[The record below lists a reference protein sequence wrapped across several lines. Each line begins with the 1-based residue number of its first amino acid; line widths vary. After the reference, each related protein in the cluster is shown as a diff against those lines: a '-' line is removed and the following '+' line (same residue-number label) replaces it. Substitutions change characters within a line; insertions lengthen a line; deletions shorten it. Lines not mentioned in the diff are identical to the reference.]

1 MRTLG
6 SLFLILVGL
15 WIALAW
21 GTTLWDDWNIFG
33 QKLIPNSTV
42 STVTTCSND
51 MLGIGNCIVVND
63 GAPTNVEQLDNG
75 MKYLMF
81 GVKHG
86 QNFNLKYAE
95 NSKIFTTDIGM
106 DHLIDRTLILLALSG
121 LPMLF
126 GLLGLLQEALG
137 G

>member
-6 SLFLILVGL
+6 SLFLIVVGL
-15 WIALAW
+15 WVALAW

-63 GAPTNVEQLDNG
+63 GERTNVKQLDNG
-75 MKYLMF
+75 IKYLIF
-81 GVKHG
+81 GVEKDTK
-86 QNFNLKYAE
+86 FTLMYAE
-95 NSKIFTTDIGM
+95 DSRIFTTDLGM
-106 DHLIDRTLILLALSG
+106 QYLINRTLILLALSG

-126 GLLGLLQEALG
+126 GLFGLLQEAFG

>member
-1 MRTLG
+1 MRALG

-15 WIALAW
+15 WVAAAW
-21 GTTLWDDWNIFG
+21 GATLWDDWNIFG

-75 MKYLMF
+75 MEYLIF
-81 GVKHG
+81 GVKQG

-106 DHLIDRTLILLALSG
+106 DHLIDRTLILLVLSG

-126 GLLGLLQEALG
+126 GLLGLLQEAFG